1 MAKEKKTEEN
11 LGIVLDEETINQPIE
26 KTPIPKDSDLF
37 EEEEPKVTRLSE
49 ERDSLVNCLTN
60 EIVIVRFIA
69 KARGN
74 ITDPKHILYGN
85 MAPKSK
91 IKFPVPMLRSGQ
103 YADVLTKEEKK
114 FLEWKLGL
122 EPNALSVYNRKNN
135 FWDDSNQQGIGR
147 VELTKGDN
155 YFDKS
160 KPLDYIKLAILRSY
174 SDIIA
179 PSMQVLQ
186 DQPKATYRF
195 VMISESDSAKDANIR
210 VTSKAQAYK
219 EFGKIEDNKEKMRVI
234 IELMDGRPTA
244 ANSKIEY
251 LQGKIGELIETNT
264 KLFLSVVRD
273 PLLDNKVLIKKAI
286 EAGIIANRG
295 NYLYYKA
302 DNSPLCSNGEEPTL
316 NIAAKFLSLPKNQEL
331 KFRIEAAV
339 KE

>member
-1 MAKEKKTEEN
+1 MAKEKKEES
-11 LGIVLDEETINQPIE
+11 LDIILDEETINKPVE

-37 EEEEPKVTRLSE
+37 TEEETKVTRLSE
-49 ERDSLVNCLTN
+49 ERNSLVNCLTN

-74 ITDPKHILYGN
+74 ITDPKHVLFGN
-85 MAPKSK
+85 MAPRSK
-91 IKFPVPMLRSGQ
+91 VKFPVPILRSGQ

-135 FWDDSNQQGIGR
+135 FWDDSNQQGVGR
-147 VELTKGDN
+147 VELIKGDN

-179 PSMQVLQ
+179 PSMQALQ
-186 DQPKATYRF
+186 DKPKATYKF
-195 VMISESDSAKDANIR
+195 VMVSEKDSAKDANIR
-210 VTSKAQAYK
+210 VTNKAQAYK
-219 EFGKIEDNKEKMRVI
+219 EFGKIEDDKEKMRVV

-244 ANSKIEY
+244 ANSKVEY
-251 LQGKIGELIETNT
+251 LQGKIGELIEANT

-302 DNSPLCSNGEEPTL
+302 DNTPLCSNGEEPTL

-331 KFRIEAAV
+331 KFTIEAKV

>member
-1 MAKEKKTEEN
+1 MAKEKKEES
-11 LGIVLDEETINQPIE
+11 LDIILDEETINQPVE
-26 KTPIPKDSDLF
+26 KTPIPKDNELF
-37 EEEEPKVTRLSE
+37 PEEETKVTRLSE
-49 ERDSLVNCLTN
+49 ERSSLVNCLTN

-74 ITDPKHILYGN
+74 ITDPKHVLFGN
-85 MAPKSK
+85 MAPRSK
-91 IKFPVPMLRSGQ
+91 VKFPIPMLRSGQ

-135 FWDDSNQQGIGR
+135 FWDDSNQQGVGR
-147 VELTKGDN
+147 VELIKGDN

-179 PSMQVLQ
+179 PSMQALQ
-186 DQPKATYRF
+186 DKPKATYRF
-195 VMISESDSAKDANIR
+195 VMVSEKDSAKDANIR
-210 VTSKAQAYK
+210 VTNKAQAYK
-219 EFGKIEDNKEKMRVI
+219 EFGKIEDDKEKMRVV
-234 IELMDGRPTA
+234 IELIDGRPTA
-244 ANSKIEY
+244 ANSKVEY

-302 DNSPLCSNGEEPTL
+302 DNTPLCSNGEEPTL

-331 KFRIEAAV
+331 KFTIEAKV

>member
-1 MAKEKKTEEN
+1 MAKEKKESIETQELSDIIDDSMEE
-11 LGIVLDEETINQPIE
+11 IITHIPTPIE
-26 KTPIPKDSDLF
+26 TSTTVSRMSNTGTGLI
-37 EEEEPKVTRLSE
+37 
-49 ERDSLVNCLTN
+49 NCLSN
-60 EIVIVRFIA
+60 ETVIVRFIS
-69 KARGN
+69 KARGI
-74 ITDPKHILYGN
+74 ITDPKHVLYGN

-91 IKFPVPMLRSGQ
+91 VSFPVPMLRSGQ
-103 YADVLTKEEKK
+103 YADVLTKDEKN
-114 FLEWKLGL
+114 FLEYTLGL
-122 EPNALSVYNRKNN
+122 EPNAMSVYNRHNN
-135 FWDDSNQQGIGR
+135 FWDDSNPQGVGR

-179 PSMQVLQ
+179 PSIQVLQ
-186 DQPKATYRF
+186 DRPKTTYRF
-195 VMISESDSAKDANIR
+195 VIISENDTAKDANTR

-234 IELMDGRPTA
+234 IELIDGRPTSP
-244 ANSKIEY
+244 NSKTEY
-251 LQGKIGELIETNT
+251 LQGKIGELIESNT

-286 EAGIIANRG
+286 EKGIISNRG

-302 DNSPLCSNGEEPTL
+302 DNSPLCSNGQEPTL

-331 KFRIEAAV
+331 KFSIEAKI

>member
-1 MAKEKKTEEN
+1 MAKEKKEES
-11 LGIVLDEETINQPIE
+11 LDIVLDEETINKPVE
-26 KTPIPKDSDLF
+26 KTPIPKDSELF
-37 EEEEPKVTRLSE
+37 PEEETEVTRLSE
-49 ERDSLVNCLTN
+49 ERSSLVNCLTN

-74 ITDPKHILYGN
+74 ITDPKHVLFGN
-85 MAPKSK
+85 MAPRSK
-91 IKFPVPMLRSGQ
+91 VKFPVPMLRSGQ

-135 FWDDSNQQGIGR
+135 FWDDSNQQGVGR
-147 VELTKGDN
+147 VELIKGDN

-179 PSMQVLQ
+179 PSMQALQ
-186 DQPKATYRF
+186 DKPKATYRF
-195 VMISESDSAKDANIR
+195 VMVSEKDSAKDANIR

-219 EFGKIEDNKEKMRVI
+219 EFGKIEGDKEKMRVV

-244 ANSKIEY
+244 ANSKVEY

-273 PLLDNKVLIKKAI
+273 PLLNNKVLIKKAI

-302 DNSPLCSNGEEPTL
+302 DNTPLCSNGEEPTL

-331 KFRIEAAV
+331 KFTIEAKV

>member
-1 MAKEKKTEEN
+1 MAKEKKEES
-11 LGIVLDEETINQPIE
+11 LDIVLDEETINQPVE
-26 KTPIPKDSDLF
+26 KTPIPKDSELF
-37 EEEEPKVTRLSE
+37 PEEETKVTRLSE
-49 ERDSLVNCLTN
+49 ERSSLVNCLTN

-74 ITDPKHILYGN
+74 ITDPKHVLFGN
-85 MAPKSK
+85 MAPRSK
-91 IKFPVPMLRSGQ
+91 VKFPVPMLRSGQ

-135 FWDDSNQQGIGR
+135 FWDDSNQQGVGR
-147 VELTKGDN
+147 VELIKGDN

-179 PSMQVLQ
+179 PSMQALQ
-186 DQPKATYRF
+186 DKPKATYRF
-195 VMISESDSAKDANIR
+195 VMISEKDSAKDANIR

-219 EFGKIEDNKEKMRVI
+219 EFGKIEGDKEKMRVV

-244 ANSKIEY
+244 ANSKVEY

-302 DNSPLCSNGEEPTL
+302 DNTPLCSNGEEPTL

-331 KFRIEAAV
+331 KFTIEAKV

>member
-1 MAKEKKTEEN
+1 MAKEKKEISETEEFN
-11 LGIVLDEETINQPIE
+11 MIIDDSMEEII
-26 KTPIPKDSDLF
+26 TPIPTPIETSTTVSRMSDTDTGLI
-37 EEEEPKVTRLSE
+37 
-49 ERDSLVNCLTN
+49 NCLSN
-60 EIVIVRFIA
+60 ETVIVRFIS
-69 KARGN
+69 KARGI
-74 ITDPKHILYGN
+74 ITDPKHVLYGN

-91 IKFPVPMLRSGQ
+91 VGFPVPMLRSGQ
-103 YADVLTKEEKK
+103 YADVLTKDEKN
-114 FLEWKLGL
+114 FLEYTLGL
-122 EPNALSVYNRKNN
+122 EPNAMSVYNRHNN
-135 FWDDSNQQGIGR
+135 FWDDSNPQGIGR

-179 PSMQVLQ
+179 PSIQVLQ
-186 DQPKATYRF
+186 DRPKTTYRF
-195 VMISESDSAKDANIR
+195 VIISENDTAKDANTR

-234 IELMDGRPTA
+234 IELIDGRPTSP
-244 ANSKIEY
+244 NSKIEY
-251 LQGKIGELIETNT
+251 LQGKIGELIESNT

-286 EAGIIANRG
+286 EKGIISNRG

-302 DNSPLCSNGEEPTL
+302 DNSPLCSNGQEPTL

-331 KFRIEAAV
+331 KFTIEAKV

>member
-1 MAKEKKTEEN
+1 MAKEKKEES
-11 LGIVLDEETINQPIE
+11 LDIVLDEETINQPVE
-26 KTPIPKDSDLF
+26 KTPIPKDSELF
-37 EEEEPKVTRLSE
+37 PEEETKVTRLSE
-49 ERDSLVNCLTN
+49 ERSSLVNCLTN

-74 ITDPKHILYGN
+74 ITDPKHVLFGN
-85 MAPKSK
+85 MAPRSK
-91 IKFPVPMLRSGQ
+91 VKFPVPMLRSGQ

-135 FWDDSNQQGIGR
+135 FWDDSNQQGVGR
-147 VELTKGDN
+147 VELIKGDN

-179 PSMQVLQ
+179 PSMQALQ
-186 DQPKATYRF
+186 DKPKATYRF
-195 VMISESDSAKDANIR
+195 VIVSEKDSAKDANIR

-219 EFGKIEDNKEKMRVI
+219 EFGKIEGDKEKMRVV

-244 ANSKIEY
+244 ANSKVEY

-302 DNSPLCSNGEEPTL
+302 DNTPLCSNGEEPTL

-331 KFRIEAAV
+331 KFTIEAKV

>member
-1 MAKEKKTEEN
+1 MAKEKKEES
-11 LGIVLDEETINQPIE
+11 LDIILDEETINKPVE
-26 KTPIPKDSDLF
+26 KTPIPKDSELF
-37 EEEEPKVTRLSE
+37 PEEETKVTRLSE
-49 ERDSLVNCLTN
+49 ERSSLVNCLTN

-74 ITDPKHILYGN
+74 ITDPKHVLFGN
-85 MAPKSK
+85 MAPRSK
-91 IKFPVPMLRSGQ
+91 VKFPVPMLRSGQ

-135 FWDDSNQQGIGR
+135 FWDDSNQQGVGR
-147 VELTKGDN
+147 VELIKGDN

-179 PSMQVLQ
+179 PSMQALQ
-186 DQPKATYRF
+186 DKPKATYRF
-195 VMISESDSAKDANIR
+195 VMVSEKDSAKDANIR

-219 EFGKIEDNKEKMRVI
+219 EFGKIEDDKEKMRVV

-244 ANSKIEY
+244 ANSKVEY

-302 DNSPLCSNGEEPTL
+302 DNTPLCSNGEEPTL

-331 KFRIEAAV
+331 KFTIEAKV

>member
-1 MAKEKKTEEN
+1 MTKEKKGEGLN
-11 LGIVLDEETINQPIE
+11 LILDEETINDSQQERIPV
-26 KTPIPKDSDLF
+26 PKDSDLF
-37 EEEEPKVTRLSE
+37 PEEETKVTRLSE
-49 ERDSLVNCLTN
+49 ERNELVNCLTN

-74 ITDPKHILYGN
+74 ITDPKHVLFGN
-85 MAPKSK
+85 MAPKSTV
-91 IKFPVPMLRSGQ
+91 KFPVPMLRSGQ

-122 EPNALSVYNRKNN
+122 EPNALSVYNRTHN
-135 FWDDSNQQGIGR
+135 FWDDSNPQGIGR

-174 SDIIA
+174 SDQIA
-179 PSMQVLQ
+179 PSLQVLQ
-186 DQPKATYRF
+186 DRPKATYRF
-195 VMISESDSAKDANIR
+195 VMISEKDSAKDANVR

-219 EFGKIEDNKEKMRVI
+219 EFGKIEDDKEKMRVI
-234 IELMDGRPTA
+234 IELIDGRPTA
-244 ANSKIEY
+244 SNSKLEY

-286 EAGIIANRG
+286 EAGVIANRG

-302 DNSPLCSNGEEPTL
+302 DNTPLCSNGEEPTL

-331 KFRIEAAV
+331 KFTIEAKV

>member
-1 MAKEKKTEEN
+1 MAKEKKEES
-11 LGIVLDEETINQPIE
+11 LDIVLDEETINQPVE
-26 KTPIPKDSDLF
+26 KTPIPKDSELF
-37 EEEEPKVTRLSE
+37 PEEETKVTRLSE
-49 ERDSLVNCLTN
+49 ERSSLVNCLTN

-74 ITDPKHILYGN
+74 ITDPKHVLFGN
-85 MAPKSK
+85 MAPRSK
-91 IKFPVPMLRSGQ
+91 VKFPVPMLRSGQ

-135 FWDDSNQQGIGR
+135 FWDDSNQQGVGR
-147 VELTKGDN
+147 VELIKGDN

-179 PSMQVLQ
+179 PSMQALQ
-186 DQPKATYRF
+186 DKPKATYRF
-195 VMISESDSAKDANIR
+195 VMVSEKDSAKDANIR

-219 EFGKIEDNKEKMRVI
+219 EFGKIEGDKEKMRVV

-244 ANSKIEY
+244 ANSKVEY

-302 DNSPLCSNGEEPTL
+302 DNTPLCSNGEEPTL

-331 KFRIEAAV
+331 KFTIEAKV

>member
-1 MAKEKKTEEN
+1 MAKEKKEES
-11 LGIVLDEETINQPIE
+11 LDIVLDEETINQPVE
-26 KTPIPKDSDLF
+26 KTPIPKDSELF
-37 EEEEPKVTRLSE
+37 PEEETKVTRLSE
-49 ERDSLVNCLTN
+49 ERSSLVNCLTN

-74 ITDPKHILYGN
+74 ITDPKHVLFGN
-85 MAPKSK
+85 MAPRSK
-91 IKFPVPMLRSGQ
+91 VKFPVPMLRSGQ

-135 FWDDSNQQGIGR
+135 FWDDSNQQGVGR
-147 VELTKGDN
+147 VELIKGDN

-179 PSMQVLQ
+179 PSMQALQ
-186 DQPKATYRF
+186 DKPKATYRF
-195 VMISESDSAKDANIR
+195 VMVSEKDSAKDANIR

-219 EFGKIEDNKEKMRVI
+219 EFGKIEGDKEKMRVV

-244 ANSKIEY
+244 ANSKVEY

-273 PLLDNKVLIKKAI
+273 PLLNNKVLIKKAI

-302 DNSPLCSNGEEPTL
+302 DNTPLCSNGEEPTL

-331 KFRIEAAV
+331 KFTIEAKV